1 MSITLRLALAQ
12 INPTVGDLLANRE
25 KILKNI
31 AVAYEAS
38 SDILSFPELAI
49 TGYPPE
55 DLILKPRF
63 VEDNIRVM
71 ADIVEKVPDMVVVFG
86 FISREEK
93 RLYNSAVVAYGG
105 RVCGIYKK
113 AILPNYGVFDEKRY
127 FQPGGEPLTFSFGPL
142 IFGVNICEDIW
153 FKEGPTKLQSLAQ
166 ASLILN
172 ISASPYHVG
181 KLKLREEMLRGR
193 AREYSVFITYTNM
206 VSGQDELLFDGGSMI
221 VDRGG
226 RIIARAAQFE
236 EELLV
241 EDIEIGDL
249 PQSYPHKRYSGVRRI
264 EIAKE
269 IPRRQKVGLRR
280 RTPLKLSEEEEIYCA
295 LVLGLRDYVRKN
307 GFEKVLVG
315 LSGGI
320 DSSLVATLA
329 CDAIGNENVKG
340 VFMPSRYTSRE
351 SREDVYELAKNL
363 KIEVIEISI
372 EPIFS
377 SYLES
382 LEGIFKDLRPDVT
395 EENIQA
401 RIRGN
406 ILMALSNKFGWLL
419 LTTGNKSEMS
429 VGYATLYGD
438 MAGGFAPIKDLL
450 KQEVYRLASFRNSK
464 GKVIPERVLRKE
476 PSAELKPNQ
485 KDTDT
490 LPPYEVLDPIL
501 KLYIEQDEELDEIVA
516 KGIKPGLASRVLN
529 MVDRSEY
536 KRRQAPPGIKITQRA
551 FGKDRRMPITN
562 RYRSLPGPVL
572 ASYEKF
578 EGKCRTTL
586 GDRKNEKDEG

>member
-31 AVAYEAS
+31 AVAYKAS

-93 RLYNSAVVAYGG
+93 RLYNSAVVAYRG

-166 ASLILN
+166 ASLIIN

-206 VSGQDELLFDGGSMI
+206 VGGQDELLFDGGSMI

-280 RTPLKLSEEEEIYCA
+280 KTPLKLSEEEEIYCA

-382 LEGIFKDLRPDVT
+382 LEGIFKDLKPDVT

-406 ILMALSNKFGWLL
+406 ILMALSNKFGWLV

-450 KQEVYRLASFRNSK
+450 KSEVYRLARFRNSK

-516 KGIKPGLASRVLN
+516 KGIKPGLASKVLN

-562 RYRSLPGPVL
+562 RYRSLPGTIL

>member
-31 AVAYEAS
+31 AVAYKAS

-206 VSGQDELLFDGGSMI
+206 VGGQDELLFDGGSMI
-221 VDRGG
+221 VDREG

-241 EDIEIGDL
+241 EDIEISDL

-269 IPRRQKVGLRR
+269 IPRRQKVGLRK

-382 LEGIFKDLRPDVT
+382 LEGIFKDLNPDVT

-406 ILMALSNKFGWLL
+406 ILMALSNKFGWLV

-450 KQEVYRLASFRNSK
+450 KSEVYRLARFRNSK

-562 RYRSLPGPVL
+562 RYRSLPGTVL

>member
-31 AVAYEAS
+31 AVAYNAS
-38 SDILSFPELAI
+38 SDILSFPELAV

-206 VSGQDELLFDGGSMI
+206 VGGQDELLFDGGSMI

-280 RTPLKLSEEEEIYCA
+280 KTPLKLSEEEEIYCA

-382 LEGIFKDLRPDVT
+382 LEGIFKDLKPDVT

-406 ILMALSNKFGWLL
+406 ILMALSNKFGWLV

-450 KQEVYRLASFRNSK
+450 KSEVYRLARFRNSK

-562 RYRSLPGPVL
+562 RYRSLPGTIL
-572 ASYEKF
+572 ASCEKF